1 MSVQIVHSFR
11 DKGKVRQKIIKHIG
25 VATTPK
31 HLEELKLL
39 ARSIQIEL
47 ENEDVSLFDPKELRK
62 DLDTPQEKH
71 RTPHYKEEDYQI
83 DIRTLKEEKR
93 VIDGV
98 HDVYGKIFDQLNLK
112 SIFANPARHASAVQ
126 TFKEIVLSRIANPD
140 SKRGSVAMLESNYG
154 IHLNLDKVY
163 RMMDK
168 LDDAAIEKLNRLSY
182 AKTKALFDDKIDV
195 IYFDATTLYFESF
208 TEDEGEDALKKNGYS
223 KDLKF
228 NQPQVVLALMVTQE
242 GLPIG
247 YEVFPGDTFDG
258 HTLIP
263 SLKTLQEKYRID
275 NVVYVADS
283 GMFNQENLK
292 ELGET
297 HFYLHNPALATR
309 ELSGLSKIEYGWTFR
324 VVSDRYMAPES
335 KPDKWEAIAIKKI
348 KEGKKDEYWGWDGN
362 KFRFAKA
369 IRIKKGCLKCHGSLE
384 QISPALLKAMR
395 AKYGDNVDRAINYKE
410 GDLRGIVSVTILPPS
425 IIATALSLIDAWNI
439 GAFVVAFL
447 VFWFFAKN
455 EIIKPIEK
463 ITKAAHDISLGKLDI
478 DLGVRGLKEEE
489 VADEITKLAIA
500 IDRLR
505 ASIQIAMERLRK
517 K

>member
-1 MSVQIVHSFR
+1 MRLKKLSITHKIFIVFFIVVALATFSF
-11 DKGKVRQKIIKHIG
+11 I
-25 VATTPK
+25 
-31 HLEELKLL
+31 HLLNKTYQVSLVNQG
-39 ARSIQIEL
+39 RSIAQQIII
-47 ENEDVSLFDPKELRK
+47 FRK
-62 DLDTPQEKH
+62 WAAGFG
-71 RTPHYKEEDYQI
+71 
-83 DIRTLKEEKR
+83 
-93 VIDGV
+93 GV
-98 HDVYGKIFDQLNLK
+98 WTK
-112 SIFANPARHASAVQ
+112 
-126 TFKEIVLSRIANPD
+126 
-140 SKRGSVAMLESNYG
+140 
-154 IHLNLDKVY
+154 DKY
-163 RMMDK
+163 T
-168 LDDAAIEKLNRLSY
+168 S
-182 AKTKALFDDKIDV
+182 
-195 IYFDATTLYFESF
+195 
-208 TEDEGEDALKKNGYS
+208 G
-223 KDLKF
+223 
-228 NQPQVVLALMVTQE
+228 
-242 GLPIG
+242 IG
-247 YEVFPGDTFDG
+247 YLMEIEAKKGAAKAYQTG
-258 HTLIP
+258 EI
-263 SLKTLQEKYRID
+263 
-275 NVVYVADS
+275 
-283 GMFNQENLK
+283 LK